1 MEDKAIN
8 LTLTLKEV
16 DAILVS
22 ISKRPLDEVIELFN
36 KVRAQTIAQITPAP
50 AEEAEEAP
58 KTE

>member
-50 AEEAEEAP
+50 VENEPAP
-58 KTE
+58 E